1 MFCGKLIIFS
11 SLFFITFNSGAHLTL
26 NNLNWRSHKDWSC
39 SISKTIYIPFAFHAL
54 CYEMFNASLP
64 APVSCFECEDDLY
77 QDCQRR
83 SLRGLCEGRGLT
95 GEEKMKTVLYMLSFC
110 RRSCRVIFR
119 QKHFLT
125 GLKKK

>member
-1 MFCGKLIIFS
+1 
-11 SLFFITFNSGAHLTL
+11 
-26 NNLNWRSHKDWSC
+26 
-39 SISKTIYIPFAFHAL
+39 
-54 CYEMFNASLP
+54 MFNASLP

-110 RRSCRVIFR
+110 RRSCRVIFSP
-119 QKHFLT
+119 KHFLT
-125 GLKKK
+125 GLKKKYQTGFLPMLFTYLKTSKQFGLSFKDNKSICSKFFYSIPPLRRLICLVCPFT